1 MKRFTSSLVLGAFLV
16 ALAAPMALAQSTP
29 TMPAKP
35 AAEKSTPATPAK
47 PAAEKSMKATSAPSH
62 AGMHKA
68 TARMESTKKE
78 LVDLNSATKE
88 ELMKLPGMTDPWAE
102 KIISDRPYST
112 KLDVLHKKVMP
123 AAEYHKIR
131 GLVIVKQAAPE
142 KK

>member
-35 AAEKSTPATPAK
+35 AAEKST
-47 PAAEKSMKATSAPSH
+47 KARSAPSH

-68 TARMESTKKE
+68 TVRMETTKKE
-78 LVDLNSATKE
+78 MVDLNSASKE
-88 ELMKLPGMTDPWAE
+88 ELMKLPGMTDAWAE
-102 KIISDRPYST
+102 KIISDRPYKT
-112 KLDVLHKKVMP
+112 KLDVLHKKVVP

-131 GLVIVKQAAPE
+131 GLVIAKEAASE